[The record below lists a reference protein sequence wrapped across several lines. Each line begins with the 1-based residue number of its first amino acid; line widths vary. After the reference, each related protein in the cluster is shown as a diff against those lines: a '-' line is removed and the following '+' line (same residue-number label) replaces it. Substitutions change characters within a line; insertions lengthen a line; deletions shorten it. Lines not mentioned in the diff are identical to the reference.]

1 MYKLQIKQQNK
12 LKGNN
17 GIIEKCFVER
27 DLGWRRYKAYC
38 G

>member
-17 GIIEKCFVER
+17 GIIEKVFCREGFRLE
-27 DLGWRRYKAYC
+27 KI
-38 G
+38 